1 MTFFS
6 FQGSGQT
13 STGQTSRAASGCPS
27 WLDVPHLR
35 EVHERLL
42 DHLGQLLWTWRTS
55 GSPLRASQMSEPPL
69 RLRPGTLRRKLTSTT
84 CAHALV
90 LSTGPELCL
99 HPLLSE
105 KLRLSFYSLLT
116 PFSSLPWT
124 LRCWSSSA
132 PHSVPSPSQ
141 GVGIPPFFPGMRE
154 QSCPGGSSQRRTAA
168 HREDD
173 NKNAHTQL
181 P

>member
-13 STGQTSRAASGCPS
+13 STGQTVLRCYLQS
-27 WLDVPHLR
+27 WGINSSTLSDVLHLR

-42 DHLGQLLWTWRTS
+42 DQLSQLLWTRRTS

-69 RLRPGTLRRKLTSTT
+69 RLHPATLRRKLISTT

-90 LSTGPELCL
+90 LSTSPELCL
-99 HPLLSE
+99 HTLLSE

-132 PHSVPSPSQ
+132 PHSIPSPSRC
-141 GVGIPPFFPGMRE
+141 GHPALFFPGMHE
-154 QSCPGGSSQRRTAA
+154 
-168 HREDD
+168 
-173 NKNAHTQL
+173 
-181 P
+181 